1 MVCFHVGTGMTR
13 HVDQVTISHWR
24 NVQFLLIKVFTSELT
39 WGLMMHVYS
48 LTSQNWEFR
57 ENKVKRFKSTNWDP
71 SSRSMEISYDWSP
84 YHSFSELLSR
94 VGIIKKWSSNSNRGV
109 TISCNSNQPNRQQTW
124 SEVALPKCHRQATR
138 GYGWSSS
145 REDLY
150 LTVWTGFIKRKFSFY
165 WNYYYFVGWFVKLSQ
180 LTNCNSTSSVLQL
193 DIVLLDKKKGKF
205 QRGKNGRDN
214 LISI

>member
-1 MVCFHVGTGMTR
+1 
-13 HVDQVTISHWR
+13 
-24 NVQFLLIKVFTSELT
+24 
-39 WGLMMHVYS
+39 MMHVYS

-71 SSRSMEISYDWSP
+71 SSRSMEISYAWSP

-94 VGIIKKWSSNSNRGV
+94 VGIIEKWSSNSKRGV

-138 GYGWSSS
+138 GYGWTSS

-165 WNYYYFVGWFVKLSQ
+165 FIGIIIILSVDLLNCPNLQIVILLPAYF
-180 LTNCNSTSSVLQL
+180 
-193 DIVLLDKKKGKF
+193 
-205 QRGKNGRDN
+205 N
-214 LISI
+214 LILSSWTKRRVNSREGRMEEII